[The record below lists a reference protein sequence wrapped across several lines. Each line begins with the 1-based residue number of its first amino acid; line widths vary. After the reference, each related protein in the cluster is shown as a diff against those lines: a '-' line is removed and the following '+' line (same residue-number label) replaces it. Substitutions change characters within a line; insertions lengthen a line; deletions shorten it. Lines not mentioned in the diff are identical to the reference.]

1 MPLAKLAAGN
11 LANIGIGTLNPSFQR
26 IIINNSGLAHWFPM
40 DPEANWTIL
49 GTRRSMITWVFLLY
63 LAGFHLG
70 HYSFERI
77 QRGMD
82 TFTVA
87 QKRDSESAFST
98 TGRMDGWNMWYAIVG
113 KHLQVKFRSKWTG
126 RRSKTQNTSRMMTV
140 R

>member
-1 MPLAKLAAGN
+1 MPEV
-11 LANIGIGTLNPSFQR
+11 
-26 IIINNSGLAHWFPM
+26 NNSGLAHWFPM

-70 HYSFERI
+70 HYPFERI

-87 QKRDSESAFST
+87 QKRA
-98 TGRMDGWNMWYAIVG
+98 
-113 KHLQVKFRSKWTG
+113 
-126 RRSKTQNTSRMMTV
+126 QNLLSSRQDAWMAGICGTP
-140 R
+140 